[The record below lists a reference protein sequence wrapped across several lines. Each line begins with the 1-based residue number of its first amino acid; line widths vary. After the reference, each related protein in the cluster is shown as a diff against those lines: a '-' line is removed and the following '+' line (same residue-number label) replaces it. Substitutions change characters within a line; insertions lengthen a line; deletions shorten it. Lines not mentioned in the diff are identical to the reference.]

1 MIYFHWEIN
10 IPCFDLVTSMPRK
23 YFELLKSFV
32 GKSVLSSVYPYYHF
46 LFLLK
51 LLACTN
57 KQSS

>member
-32 GKSVLSSVYPYYHF
+32 GKSVLGSVYPYHHF
-46 LFLLK
+46 PLLLK
-51 LLACTN
+51 TI
-57 KQSS
+57 SSYK